1 MEIAKTKKD
10 KLMLALLVVIGL
22 VFLGVYLTYQSKFWM
37 GMAGVL
43 SLPFIFAAF
52 LIDVYGVDTK

>member
-1 MEIAKTKKD
+1 
-10 KLMLALLVVIGL
+10 
-22 VFLGVYLTYQSKFWM
+22 
-37 GMAGVL
+37 MAGVL